1 LRVAEAAAIAGLNP
15 ETLRRRI
22 RRGELPAWGSPRR
35 VALNDVLQQFVPEH
49 LREVA
54 GSGGKGIRSILFRGS
69 DDTRGPG

>member
-1 LRVAEAAAIAGLNP
+1 MMKVSDAAAIAGVNP

-22 RRGELPAWGSPRR
+22 RRGQLQAWGSPRR

-54 GSGGKGIRSILFRGS
+54 GSSGNGGEKSA
-69 DDTRGPG
+69 